1 LLTTI
6 KVIHTLVW
14 AFFVGCIVAVPVTGL
29 MRRFRWAFI
38 LSGLILLECGV
49 LALNGGR
56 CPLTDLAA
64 RYTNDRAANFDIYL
78 PVLVAKYNK
87 VIFGLLFVVGEAV
100 LLGCWVRRRNAHIC

>member
-1 LLTTI
+1 
-6 KVIHTLVW
+6 LVW
-14 AFFVGCIVAVPVTGL
+14 AFFVGCIVAVPVTAL
-29 MRRFRWAFI
+29 LRRFRWAFI

-78 PVLVAKYNK
+78 PVWLAQYNK
-87 VIFGLLFVVGEAV
+87 VIFGVLFIMGEVV
-100 LLGCWVRRRNAHIC
+100 LLGCWARRRWAHVC